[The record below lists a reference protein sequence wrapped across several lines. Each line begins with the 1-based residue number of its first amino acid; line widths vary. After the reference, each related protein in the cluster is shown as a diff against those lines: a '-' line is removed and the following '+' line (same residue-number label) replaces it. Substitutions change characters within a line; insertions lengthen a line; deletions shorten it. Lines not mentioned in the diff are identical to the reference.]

1 MKDVAT
7 NIKMKNIRYNIF
19 IFIITLLMSF
29 NISESF
35 EESDNCPIDDA
46 ENKSLLVSFI
56 EDGVLFIENNI
67 NPISSDEITYF
78 EYLENCNQFPEDVI
92 ISFYKTNEYYF
103 KVGRVKE
110 SAIFDDNGIILLDST
125 KPLIEVFD
133 INFNLIYAVVY

>member
-1 MKDVAT
+1 MKDVDT
-7 NIKMKNIRYNIF
+7 NIIMNKIRYNIF
-19 IFIITLLMSF
+19 IFIITFLMSF
-29 NISESF
+29 NITERF
-35 EESDNCPIDDA
+35 EKSDNCPIDDA

-56 EDGVLFIENNI
+56 QDGVLFIENNI

-78 EYLENCNQFPEDVI
+78 EYLENCNQFPEDVV

-110 SAIFDDNGIILLDST
+110 SATFDDNGIVFLDST

-133 INFNLIYAVVY
+133 NNFELIYAVVY

>member
-35 EESDNCPIDDA
+35 EKSDNCPIDDA

-67 NPISSDEITYF
+67 NPISSNEITYF

-133 INFNLIYAVVY
+133 INFNLIYAVLY